1 MKYKQ
6 RDFSPREQRLIHK
19 FIKDIFCDQHLSDSN
34 GDLYQCAWEAFLSV
48 YRDNP
53 SSFSSS
59 SFRGWKRAYLIIWDA
74 LVETKRQN
82 NFWLYSQASLDQEVS
97 EEVQVSHIQLLQ
109 APHGDFQNSVCFH
122 DYLQNMDRDIRRT
135 AYGLINGGSIEEIR
149 SYYNWDH
156 DYMRQICSDLR
167 IKIKEYI
174 DI

>member
-59 SFRGWKRAYLIIWDA
+59 SFRGWKRAGCT
-74 LVETKRQN
+74 TKN
-82 NFWLYSQASLDQEVS
+82 YFISWSPQAS
-97 EEVQVSHIQLLQ
+97 
-109 APHGDFQNSVCFH
+109 P
-122 DYLQNMDRDIRRT
+122 R
-135 AYGLINGGSIEEIR
+135 
-149 SYYNWDH
+149 
-156 DYMRQICSDLR
+156 
-167 IKIKEYI
+167 
-174 DI
+174 